1 VRLVRLQ
8 DKIAIVTGAASGIGR
23 AIAVRFA
30 AEGARVVI
38 DDVNDQG
45 GEETAGLIRQRGG
58 DAVYVHAD
66 VSQPEDVAK
75 ALQATVSAYGD
86 PHILVN
92 SAICSREAI
101 FENRWTPIVE
111 IGLHGTWQ
119 FIEAVLPGMRKM
131 GTGSIVNISSVN
143 ALMGFGREHVYS
155 GSKAAMIGLSRSL
168 CGEVG
173 KHGIRVNCI
182 CPGTVL
188 TDIWKPLMERDP
200 GLVDRL
206 KALYPLGRLG
216 QPEDIA
222 YAALFLASDEASF
235 VTGAV
240 FVIDGGISAAQLGF
254 QV

>member
-1 VRLVRLQ
+1 MRLRN
-8 DKIAIVTGAASGIGR
+8 KIAIVTGAASGIGR

-30 AEGARVVI
+30 AEGARVVV
-38 DDVNDQG
+38 DDVNDAG
-45 GEETAGLIRQRGG
+45 GEETAGVIRQRGG
-58 DAVYVHAD
+58 EALFVHAD
-66 VSQPEDVAK
+66 VSQPDDVAK
-75 ALQATVSAYGD
+75 ALQATAAAYGD

-101 FENRWTPIVE
+101 FANRWAPIME
-111 IGLHGTWQ
+111 IGLHGAWR
-119 FIEAVLPGMRKM
+119 FIEAVLPGMRQM
-131 GTGSIVNISSVN
+131 GEGSIINISSVN
-143 ALMGFGREHVYS
+143 ALMGFGHEHVYS
-155 GSKAAMIGLSRSL
+155 GSKAAMIGMSRSL

-182 CPGTVL
+182 CPGTIL

-200 GLVDRL
+200 SLADRL

-216 QPEDIA
+216 HPEDIA
-222 YAALFLASDEASF
+222 NAALFLASDEALF

-240 FVIDGGISAAQLGF
+240 LVIDGGISASQLGF

>member
-1 VRLVRLQ
+1 MRLEN
-8 DKIAIVTGAASGIGR
+8 KIAIVTGAAGGIGR

-38 DDVNDQG
+38 GDINDGG
-45 GEETAGLIRQRGG
+45 GEETAGLIRRCGG
-58 DAVYVHAD
+58 QAFFAHTD
-66 VSQPEDVAK
+66 VSEPEDVAR
-75 ALQATVSAYGD
+75 AVEATNVAYGD
-86 PHILVN
+86 THILVN
-92 SAICSREAI
+92 SAICSRDAI
-101 FENRWTPIVE
+101 FENRWTPIIE
-111 IGLHGTWQ
+111 IGLLGTWQ
-119 FIEAVLPGMRKM
+119 FIQAVLPGMRKM

-143 ALMGFGREHVYS
+143 ALMGFGQEHVYS
-155 GSKAAMIGLSRSL
+155 GAKAAMIGLSRSL

-200 GLVDRL
+200 SLVDRL

-222 YAALFLASDEASF
+222 NAALFLASDEASF

>member
-1 VRLVRLQ
+1 MRLEN
-8 DKIAIVTGAASGIGR
+8 KIAIVTGAAGGIGR

-30 AEGARVVI
+30 LEGARVVI
-38 DDVNDQG
+38 DDVNDAG
-45 GEETAGLIRQRGG
+45 GEETAGVIRRDGG
-58 DAVYVHAD
+58 EALFVHAD
-66 VSQPEDVAK
+66 VSQPEAVARVVE
-75 ALQATVSAYGD
+75 ATNVAYGH

-92 SAICSREAI
+92 SAICSRDAI
-101 FENRWTPIVE
+101 FENRWAPIME
-111 IGLHGTWQ
+111 IGLLGTWQ
-119 FIEAVLPGMRKM
+119 MIQAVLPGMRRM

-143 ALMGFGREHVYS
+143 ALMGFGHEHVYS
-155 GSKAAMIGLSRSL
+155 GAKAAMIGLSRSL

-173 KHGIRVNCI
+173 QHGIRVNCI
-182 CPGTVL
+182 CPGTIL

-200 GLVDRL
+200 SLVDRL

-222 YAALFLASDEASF
+222 NAALFLASDEASF